1 MTKLSVNIN
10 KLATLRNSRGKN
22 NPDLIK
28 TMLEIISFGANGI
41 TVHPRPDGRH
51 IRFSDVYA
59 IKDALYSS
67 DVELNIEGYPN
78 DNFLALIKD
87 IKPAQCTL
95 VPDPPH
101 ALTSNAGWDIENNFV
116 MLKDVVHF
124 LHQHGVRASLFI
136 DPQKIYSSVKSI
148 ALLKEIGTDRVEL
161 YTEAYADNFG
171 TENGEKIFAI
181 YKDIAI
187 KINKLGIGIN
197 AGHDLNLE
205 NLKFFVSNILGY
217 SQHLTLC
224 EGRGASAVS
233 IIAEVSI
240 GHALI
245 CDALKYGMQ
254 ATIAKYLDEIAFSDT
269 RRAEV

>member
-22 NPDLIK
+22 NPDIIK
-28 TMLEIISFGANGI
+28 TMLEIISFGATGI

-59 IKDALYSS
+59 IKEALDMSNI
-67 DVELNIEGYPN
+67 ELNIEGYPD

-87 IKPAQCTL
+87 IKPTQCTL

-101 ALTSNAGWDIENNFV
+101 ALTSNAGWEIENNFIL
-116 MLKDVVHF
+116 LKDMVCF
-124 LHQHGVRASLFI
+124 LHQHGVRTSLFI
-136 DPQKIYSSVKSI
+136 DPQKISVAEI
-148 ALLKEIGTDRVEL
+148 ALLSAIDTDRVEL
-161 YTEAYADNFG
+161 YTERYADTFG
-171 TENGEKIFAI
+171 TKNCDKIFAI

-197 AGHDLNLE
+197 AGHDLNLD
-205 NLKFFVSNILGY
+205 NLSFFINNI
-217 SQHLTLC
+217 
-224 EGRGASAVS
+224 S
-233 IIAEVSI
+233 IVAEVSI

-245 CDALKYGMQ
+245 CDAIKYGMQ
-254 ATIAKYLDEIAFSDT
+254 ATIMKYLNAISIT
-269 RRAEV
+269 R

>member
-22 NPDLIK
+22 NPDIIK
-28 TMLEIISFGANGI
+28 AMLEIISFGATGI

-51 IRFSDVYA
+51 ILFSDVYA
-59 IKDALYSS
+59 IKEALDMSNI
-67 DVELNIEGYPN
+67 ELNIEGYPD

-87 IKPAQCTL
+87 IKPTQCTL

-101 ALTSNAGWDIENNFV
+101 ALTSNAGWEIENNFIL
-116 MLKDVVHF
+116 LKDIVCF
-124 LHQHGVRASLFI
+124 LHQHGVRTSLFI
-136 DPQKIYSSVKSI
+136 DPQKISGAEI
-148 ALLKEIGTDRVEL
+148 ALLSAIGTDRVEL
-161 YTEAYADNFG
+161 YTEAYADTFSTKNRD
-171 TENGEKIFAI
+171 KIFAI

-197 AGHDLNLE
+197 AGHDLNLD
-205 NLKFFVSNILGY
+205 NLSFFINNI
-217 SQHLTLC
+217 
-224 EGRGASAVS
+224 S
-233 IIAEVSI
+233 IVAEVSI

-254 ATIAKYLDEIAFSDT
+254 ETIMKYLNAIILDI
-269 RRAEV
+269 